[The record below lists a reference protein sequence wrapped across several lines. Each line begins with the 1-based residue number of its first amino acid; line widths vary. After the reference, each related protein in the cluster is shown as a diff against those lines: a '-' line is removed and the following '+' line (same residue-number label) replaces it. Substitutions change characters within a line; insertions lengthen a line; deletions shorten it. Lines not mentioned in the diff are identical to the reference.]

1 MQVAQLGV
9 GVLLRYIN
17 STHTI
22 RHLCN
27 GCFKRL
33 FSRPS
38 CIWNELQLEGVVFPP
53 IIVVPRLIALLW
65 RKYVVIAS
73 TPPPPASPVWPFS
86 FDVTLTLV
94 LFDGYFRNHV
104 AIDKKASFCTLW
116 AGFEG
121 SNMSCFHL
129 LYSWHQSASG
139 VGGPNLRVGSRAE

>member
-38 CIWNELQLEGVVFPP
+38 CIWNELQLEGVVIPP
-53 IIVVPRLIALLW
+53 NNSRSSINRPPLTEICSNRLL
-65 RKYVVIAS
+65 
-73 TPPPPASPVWPFS
+73 PPPAPPVRPFS

-94 LFDGYFRNHV
+94 LFYGYFRNHV
-104 AIDKKASFCTLW
+104 AIDKKVSF
-116 AGFEG
+116 
-121 SNMSCFHL
+121 SSK
-129 LYSWHQSASG
+129 
-139 VGGPNLRVGSRAE
+139 LRFAPCELALKEVICLVFICSTADINQPQVLAVQTYE